1 VEPQRRARLLNN
13 QANELVKSGR
23 YHEALQLYM
32 EALRFSPQMPELYY
46 NVGVALAVME
56 RFEEARIALYK
67 SKQLGLDVKA
77 FPVDLYL
84 AFCEAKVDNFEKA
97 KRLVPELSQESEE
110 TFTARIEKLLESRN
124 SKHDKENDG

>member
-1 VEPQRRARLLNN
+1 MKPQKKARLLNN
-13 QANELVKSGR
+13 QANELMKSGK

-32 EALRFSPQMPELYY
+32 EALRFSPQTPELYY

-67 SKQLGLDVKA
+67 SKQLGLDAKA
-77 FPVDLYL
+77 LPVDLYL
-84 AFCEAKVDNFEKA
+84 AFCEAQMDNFEKA

-110 TFTARIEKLLESRN
+110 TLMTSIEKLLESRN
-124 SKHDKENDG
+124 SEHNEENDS